1 VGGVK
6 AGRSGAG
13 SVAAAL
19 VLALALVLGQA
30 VLHQDHWV
38 DDAFIGFRYAANLA
52 AGAGPV
58 WHPGDP
64 PVEGITNLG
73 WVLVLAGLAG
83 FGSLPVVAKG
93 LGLAALAG
101 TLVGAVVLHRRLMPE
116 AGVVERAALPLL
128 LAAQPELVYFSLA
141 GMETGLTAFVTV
153 LAVFLAL
160 GHEARPRAVGAGLG
174 LVAVVLF
181 LLRPEMLLLP
191 PFLLLFASLGR
202 DRRGLGTLL
211 LVAMVGIGCVTAWRW
226 ATFGAALPNT
236 FAAKAPGT
244 PADLAGRALLAPLGG
259 LVNLPPPFGLGLAG
273 LVFGAWRLTR
283 APGRARDLVVALVAT
298 GVCFAVYARPDWT
311 AMGRY
316 FAPFVP
322 LASLL
327 LLRGIAVL
335 ALRVSARRARVV
347 IAGVALLLVGQGFVR
362 HARYLT
368 GLALGEQP
376 GFVLVAES
384 LVAPARRF
392 AAQMPP
398 DATVACRRIGVLGFS
413 TPARVF
419 DFAFGLTEPEV
430 ARQLRRS
437 RVAFFDNAR
446 TPALAE
452 LWRSQAPD
460 YLVEDWTRL
469 ERWLVDGES
478 ARHFRIHGLP
488 YEVID
493 SAPIAEGRERWVLA
507 RRIVG
512 EAPGQDDWRAAAER
526 VGPRDPL
533 RPN

>member
-1 VGGVK
+1 MRTGRGGE
-6 AGRSGAG
+6 GI
-13 SVAAAL
+13 VAAAL
-19 VLALALVLGQA
+19 ALALALVVGQA
-30 VLHQDHWV
+30 VLHRDHWV

-52 AGAGPV
+52 AGAGLV

-73 WVLVLAGLAG
+73 WVLVLAGVAG

-101 TLVGAVVLHRRLMPE
+101 TVVGTVQLHRRLVPE

-141 GMETGLTAFVTV
+141 GMETGLTALVSV
-153 LAVFLAL
+153 LAVLLAL
-160 GHEARPRAVGAGLG
+160 GHETRPRTVGAGLG
-174 LVAVVLF
+174 LVAVALF
-181 LLRPEMLLLP
+181 LLRPEMALLP
-191 PFLLLFASLGR
+191 IFLLLFAGLRR
-202 DRRGLGTLL
+202 DRRGLATLL
-211 LVAMVGIGCVTAWRW
+211 FVAVVGVSLISAWRW
-226 ATFGAALPNT
+226 ATFGVALPNT
-236 FAAKAPGT
+236 FAAKAPGSV
-244 PADLAGRALLAPLGG
+244 ADLAGRALLAPLGG

-273 LVFGAWRLTR
+273 LIFGGWRLTR
-283 APGRARDLVVALVAT
+283 GPSRARELVVAFVAT

-311 AMGRY
+311 LMGRY

-322 LASLL
+322 LAALL
-327 LLRGIAVL
+327 LLRGVAVL
-335 ALRVSARRARVV
+335 ATRVSARQGRLVTA
-347 IAGVALLLVGQGFVR
+347 AVALLLVGQGCVR
-362 HARYLT
+362 HARHLS
-368 GLALGEQP
+368 GPALGELP

-384 LVAPARRF
+384 LVAPAQRF

-398 DATVACRRIGVLGFS
+398 ESTVACRRIGVLGFS
-413 TPARVF
+413 SEARVF

-430 ARQLRRS
+430 ARQLRQAQ
-437 RVAFFDNAR
+437 VAFFDNAR

-452 LWRSQAPD
+452 LWRSKAPD
-460 YLVEDWTRL
+460 FLVEDWTRL
-469 ERWLVDGES
+469 ERWLVEGES

-512 EAPGQDDWRAAAER
+512 EAVGEDDWRAAAER
-526 VGPRDPL
+526 AGPRDPL
-533 RPN
+533 WPH

>member
-1 VGGVK
+1 MR

-13 SVAAAL
+13 VVAAAV
-19 VLALALVLGQA
+19 VLALGLVLGQA

-58 WHPGDP
+58 WFPGDP

-101 TLVGAVVLHRRLMPE
+101 TLVGAVVLHRRLVPE
-116 AGVVERAALPLL
+116 AGLVERAALPLL

-141 GMETGLTAFVTV
+141 GMETGLTALVTV
-153 LAVFLAL
+153 LAVLVAL
-160 GHEARPRAVGAGLG
+160 GHEARPRTVGAGLG
-174 LVAVVLF
+174 LAAVALF
-181 LLRPEMLLLP
+181 LLRPEMALWPL
-191 PFLLLFASLGR
+191 FLLLFAGLGR
-202 DRRGLGTLL
+202 DRRGLVTLL
-211 LVAMVGIGCVTAWRW
+211 LVVAIGFSLITAWRW
-226 ATFGAALPNT
+226 TTFGVALPNT

-244 PADLAGRALLAPLGG
+244 VADLAGRALLAPLGG
-259 LVNLPPPFGLGLAG
+259 VVNLPPPFGLGLAG
-273 LVFGAWRLTR
+273 LTFGAWRLTR
-283 APGRARDLVVALVAT
+283 APGRARCLVVALVAA

-311 AMGRY
+311 EMGRY

-322 LASLL
+322 LAALL

-335 ALRVSARRARVV
+335 AARASARQAWVV
-347 IAGVALLLVGQGFVR
+347 TAGVALLLVGQGFVR
-362 HARYLT
+362 HAQHLS
-368 GLALGEQP
+368 GAALGELP

-384 LVAPARRF
+384 LVTPAQRF

-398 DATVACRRIGVLGFS
+398 ETTVACRRIGVLGFFS
-413 TPARVF
+413 QARVF
-419 DFAFGLTEPEV
+419 DFAFGLTEPAV

-452 LWRSQAPD
+452 LWRAQAPD

-478 ARHFRIHGLP
+478 ARHFRIHGLL
-488 YEVID
+488 YEGID

-526 VGPRDPL
+526 AGPRDPL
-533 RPN
+533 RPH